1 MDPLRRIKILVV
13 AGCITLGMALLA
25 VGSLSV
31 KTEASDKNAPVATAA
46 NSAPAD
52 YVGSETCKAC
62 HEDQF
67 NSFSKTAH
75 ARLAHAGWKAE
86 KQGCESC
93 HGPGK
98 AHVDGGGD
106 KTKIR
111 TFENETAKQKSEACL
126 TCHAGKEEH
135 NNFRRGEHWRNDVAC
150 IDCHSPHLTS
160 KDAERIV
167 GPAGN
172 HRDVPSSLIP
182 ISPFTARGAN
192 IEPEKMLVRREPQL
206 CMTCHNET
214 KAQFTQPFHHRVLEG
229 TMKCSDCHNPHGGF
243 EQKQTKLAVGVDAP
257 CIKCHVDKQGPFV
270 YEHAPA
276 KVEGCTA
283 CHTPH
288 GSANSKLLVRNTVAQ
303 LCLEC
308 HSNISTTGI
317 PNTPTFHNLTTARFQ
332 NCTTCHAKIH
342 GSNTSATFFR

>member
-67 NSFSKTAH
+67 NSFSKTKH
-75 ARLAHAGWKAE
+75 AQLAHAGWKAE

-98 AHVDGGGD
+98 ADVEGGGD

-111 TFENETAKQKSEACL
+111 TFESETPKQKSEACL
-126 TCHAGKEEH
+126 TCHAGREEH

-150 IDCHSPHLTS
+150 VDCHSPHLTS
-160 KDAERIV
+160 KEAERVV
-167 GPAGN
+167 GPAVGR
-172 HRDVPSSLIP
+172 RDAANSLIP
-182 ISPFTARGAN
+182 ISPFGERTSTV
-192 IEPEKMLVRREPQL
+192 EPRKMLVRNDPQL
-206 CMTCHNET
+206 CLTCHNE
-214 KAQFTQPFHHRVLEG
+214 
-229 TMKCSDCHNPHGGF
+229 MK
-243 EQKQTKLAVGVDAP
+243 
-257 CIKCHVDKQGPFV
+257 
-270 YEHAPA
+270 
-276 KVEGCTA
+276 
-283 CHTPH
+283 
-288 GSANSKLLVRNTVAQ
+288 
-303 LCLEC
+303 
-308 HSNISTTGI
+308 
-317 PNTPTFHNLTTARFQ
+317 
-332 NCTTCHAKIH
+332 
-342 GSNTSATFFR
+342 